1 MSLASLLNDPKHW
14 QDRAAQAEALADQ
27 ISDVVGKATALSIAE
42 DYARLGRRAEKR
54 PLVRL
59 GGAETGER
67 ASNPAAGAQSA
78 SQAVRAARL
87 VLSGRSIMPITY
99 LVVAA
104 IVGIVAY
111 LIVWSYQEAG
121 SKARHTAENLARA
134 LEGDIARNVELYD
147 SALHRLSD
155 VLANP
160 AVAGLAPDLRNTLLS
175 LAGRSAELGP
185 IRVYDAQG
193 NLIATPNQTN
203 RARRPSP
210 SATTSASS
218 ARSAAPASPS
228 VRRSRIAWPTGP
240 TASRSAGGS
249 PIATARSPAW

>member
-1 MSLASLLNDPKHW
+1 MTGVRPAQWIEPMSLASLLNDPKHW

-27 ISDVVGKATALSIAE
+27 IADVVGKATALSIAE

-160 AVAGLAPDLRNTLLS
+160 AVAGLAPDLRNTLLFS

-185 IRVYDAQG
+185 IRIYDAQG
-193 NLIATPNQTN
+193 NLIADSESNKPREETIAERDDFRLQREERTWTL
-203 RARRPSP
+203 SP
-210 SATTSASS
+210 L
-218 ARSAAPASPS
+218 RD
-228 VRRSRIAWPTGP
+228 
-240 TASRSAGGS
+240 
-249 PIATARSPAW
+249 